1 VLHGTIHGP
10 GYQGNAALGST
21 HVLAQG
27 GFNLGFHVFAVEWT
41 AESITWSV
49 DGHVYNS
56 VAPADLPPG
65 TEWVF
70 NNPFFIIL
78 NLAVGGHWVGAP
90 DEATTFPQ
98 TMLVDWVKVHG
109 NLD

>member
-1 VLHGTIHGP
+1 MPLLTRSDRASRSLPERH
-10 GYQGNAALGST
+10 AATTVPVRLR
-21 HVLAQG
+21 AP
-27 GFNLGFHVFAVEWT
+27 A
-41 AESITWSV
+41 ASITWSV

-56 VAPADLPPG
+56 VAPADLPSG

-98 TMLVDWVKVHG
+98 TMLVDWVKVYG